1 MIFYTPSSRAA
12 KLTAQLWK
20 LSDPNPTRGTTAL
33 FPVAVMTDGTTWLMV
48 DTNCNIPVDAG
59 AELNGIADILQPW
72 IEEGYLP
79 ADTNEVLASYVE
91 SKRGQRLVVY
101 EAFPALFKL
110 KDENN
115 PTGLGRTRAQLLE
128 EGKLDVPNFIP

>member
-33 FPVAVMTDGTTWLMV
+33 FPVVVMTDGTTWLMV

-110 KDENN
+110 ADASN
-115 PTGLGRTRAQLLE
+115 PNGNGRTKDQLIAAGIFPQPVL
-128 EGKLDVPNFIP
+128 P